1 MKGIHMQHQEEH
13 EGHGNSVAAW
23 VSVAVMLVASAIAC
37 LGVAKASTPMAVV
50 GAAGFL
56 IGAMLWPLLSRM
68 GYGDKNPPRSL
79 YSD

>member
-1 MKGIHMQHQEEH
+1 MQHQEEH
-13 EGHGNSVAAW
+13 GHGNSVAAW

-56 IGAMLWPLLSRM
+56 IGAVLWPLLSPDGLRRQ
-68 GYGDKNPPRSL
+68 NPPRSL